1 MEVNQAGLPRE
12 HSESR
17 MCQSHAIRMP
27 GGMGIMGTKALV
39 LLLLISLWGAAGMG
53 CKNLFPSGTVNTVC
67 RWESFEKAQADFDQI
82 VLHTTTVADLQKL
95 GYDPYATPNAK
106 LLTFLDV
113 LQRFLVNPSIRKEDM
128 PQSIQEAVATQE
140 HCWGFEM
147 ELSSSNRKRFGNL
160 FLDMTGFRRN
170 TRETGWAIKV
180 LIVLKDNVVVYK
192 LRSGTPHFDRL
203 EHIKKPLGPVQEVDE
218 SVKDGVKAAA
228 QTISP
233 I

>member
-17 MCQSHAIRMP
+17 ICQSHAIRMP
-27 GGMGIMGTKALV
+27 GGTGTMRTKAL
-39 LLLLISLWGAAGMG
+39 LLSLLIGTWAATGTG

-67 RWESFEKAQADFDQI
+67 RWESFAQAQADFDQI
-82 VLHTTTVADLQKL
+82 IPYTTTVADLQKL

-113 LQRFLVNPSIRKEDM
+113 LQRFLVNPSVRKEDM
-128 PQSIQEAVATQE
+128 PQSVQDAALTQE

-147 ELSSSNRKRFGNL
+147 ELSSTDRKRFGNL

-180 LIVLKDNVVVYK
+180 LIVLKDDVVVYK
-192 LRSGTPHFDRL
+192 LRSGAPHLNRL
-203 EHIKKPLGPVQEVDE
+203 ERIKKPLGPLQEVDSALRQGVA
-218 SVKDGVKAAA
+218 SV
-228 QTISP
+228 SP
-233 I
+233 L